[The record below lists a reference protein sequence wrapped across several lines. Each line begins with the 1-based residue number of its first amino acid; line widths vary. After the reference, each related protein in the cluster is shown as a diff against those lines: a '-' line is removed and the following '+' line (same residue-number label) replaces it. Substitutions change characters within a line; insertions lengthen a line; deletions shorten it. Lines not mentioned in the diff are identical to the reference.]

1 MTDEKIIDL
10 FFQRDEQAIQVS
22 MDIYDAYCRAV
33 ASGIL
38 SNPADVDE
46 AVADTY
52 LAVWDAIPPQ
62 RPKHLR
68 LFFGRITRNRAV
80 SILRKN
86 NADRR
91 GGNRVI
97 VALDELSQCVS
108 PLGSPEQ
115 EIEAKQLGEA
125 ISCFLKNQPSQQR
138 QVFLRRYF
146 YLEDIPDIANR
157 YGLREANVRMIL
169 SRTRQKLQK
178 YLAKEGYL

>member
-10 FFQRDEQAIQVS
+10 FFKRDEQAIQVS
-22 MDIYDAYCRAV
+22 MDTYDTYCRTV

-38 SNPADVDE
+38 SNPADIDE

-52 LAVWDAIPPQ
+52 LAVWDAIPPH
-62 RPKHLR
+62 RPKCLR
-68 LFFGRITRNRAV
+68 LFFGRIARNRSV

-86 NADRR
+86 TANRR
-91 GGNRVI
+91 GGKQVQ
-97 VALDELSQCVS
+97 VALDELSQCIS
-108 PLGSPEQ
+108 TLGSPEQ

-125 ISCFLKNQPSQQR
+125 ISCFLKKQPPQQR

-146 YLEDIPDIANR
+146 YLEDIPDIANH

-178 YLAKEGYL
+178 YLSKEGYL